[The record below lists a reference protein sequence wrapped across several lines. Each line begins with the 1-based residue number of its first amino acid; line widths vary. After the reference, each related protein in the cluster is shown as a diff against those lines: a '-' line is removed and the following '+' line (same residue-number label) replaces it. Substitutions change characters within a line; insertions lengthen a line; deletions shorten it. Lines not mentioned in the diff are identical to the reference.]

1 VSSSPE
7 RSAERLLG
15 AFFSSAGRGLR
26 VAVTGTV
33 FESRSRLALGA
44 ALFAGTLALFA
55 QSLDFEFLSFDDRKY
70 VTENPWVLGGLTLD
84 SIRGVF
90 TTFYAYN
97 WHPLTWLS
105 YMLEIELYGLDAVGF
120 HATNVLLHA
129 LNVVLVFWMLVRA
142 TGRTWPSALVASL
155 FAAHPLHVEA
165 VVWVAQRKELLGALF
180 GLLAIDA
187 YTSWARRG
195 GGWRYARIAVC
206 TALALMAKPMW
217 VSLPVLLLLFD
228 AWPLRRLAL
237 GRSGRELGP
246 EAAGLWVRV
255 LEKLPL
261 AALSLASCAI
271 TLVAQDR
278 AMEASSDVGPALRA
292 ANAVVAYAAYLG
304 KTLWPVHLS
313 VLYPHPYL
321 PGGTPLAPQQI
332 AGAALL
338 LLAITAVALRAHTR
352 PYLLVG
358 WLWFLVSLVPV
369 IGLVQVGWQAMADR
383 YTYIPHLGLFAM
395 FAWSADDAVRSL
407 RGRRRG
413 AAALALGALL
423 LLLIGCAARTVWQ
436 TGAWRD
442 TVTLYQRSLASTPDS
457 HWLHF
462 NLGNRL
468 FDQGDYAA
476 ARAHYAAALRLRPG
490 WDLAAGNL
498 AWLLATT
505 PDPELR
511 DPQRAIELA
520 YRAAQSQGFRDPNTL
535 DTLAAGHAAAGDF
548 ERALALARRA
558 RTLALA
564 QGRGDLAD
572 EIDARARGYASGAAY
587 FAPARR

>member
-1 VSSSPE
+1 M
-7 RSAERLLG
+7 R
-15 AFFSSAGRGLR
+15 
-26 VAVTGTV
+26 
-33 FESRSRLALGA
+33 
-44 ALFAGTLALFA
+44 
-55 QSLDFEFLSFDDRKY
+55 D
-70 VTENPWVLGGLTLD
+70 
-84 SIRGVF
+84 
-90 TTFYAYN
+90 
-97 WHPLTWLS
+97 
-105 YMLEIELYGLDAVGF
+105 IELYGLDAAGF
-120 HATNVLLHA
+120 HATDVLLHA
-129 LNVVLVFWMLVRA
+129 LNVVLVFRLLVRA
-142 TGRTWPSALVASL
+142 IGRTWPGALVAAL

-180 GLLAIDA
+180 GLFAIDA
-187 YTSWARRG
+187 YTSWTRRG
-195 GGWRYARIAVC
+195 GGWRYARIAVWM
-206 TALALMAKPMW
+206 ALALRAKPMW
-217 VSLPVLLLLFD
+217 VSLPVLLLLD
-228 AWPLRRLAL
+228 VWPLRRLAL
-237 GRSGRELGP
+237 GRGGP
-246 EAAGLWVRV
+246 EPGSEAAGPGARV

-261 AALSLASCAI
+261 AGLSLVSCAI

-278 AMEASSDVGPALRA
+278 AMDASSDMGLALRA
-292 ANAVVAYAAYLG
+292 ANAVVAYGEYLG

-332 AGAALL
+332 VGAVLL
-338 LLAITAVALRAHTR
+338 LLAITAVALRAHKR

-395 FAWSADDAVRSL
+395 FAWSADDAVRFL
-407 RGRRRG
+407 RGRRPG
-413 AAALALGALL
+413 AAALAWGALVLL
-423 LLLIGCAARTVWQ
+423 LLGCAARAAWQ

-468 FDQGDYAA
+468 FAQGSHAA
-476 ARAHYAAALRLRPG
+476 AREHYAAALRLRPG

-505 PDPELR
+505 PDPDLR
-511 DPQRAIELA
+511 DPHRAIELA
-520 YRAAQSQGFRDPNTL
+520 YRAAESQGFRDPNIL

-548 ERALALARRA
+548 ERALALAHHARA
-558 RTLALA
+558 LALA
-564 QGRGDLAD
+564 QGRKDLAG
-572 EIDARARGYASGAAY
+572 EIGDRARGYESGAAY
-587 FAPARR
+587 VAPVQR